1 MIFPGFKKIQVS
13 DGGDDEENFLISL
26 AVFGF
31 HLEHDIMSTIDR
43 VKPVMKAAFNI
54 RQYFDFRLRDKGVAC
69 PSRGQKGIRSGIV
82 E

>member
-1 MIFPGFKKIQVS
+1 MISP
-13 DGGDDEENFLISL
+13 

-54 RQYFDFRLRDKGVAC
+54 RQYFDFLWAMKERELKSTFSIRMIIRGLLGFGDYLMYGVC
-69 PSRGQKGIRSGIV
+69 
-82 E
+82 